1 LGQISKDALESTCSS
16 VPDFDAFGMSSDES
30 VKDRVVQNKQ
40 SGLLISQMICS
51 WLIVIVEN
59 QFSSSS
65 HNPLRRACD
74 GEAIDLIQRAV
85 EGLNWV
91 PSSHVPNFE

>member
-1 LGQISKDALESTCSS
+1 LESTGGG
-16 VPDFDAFGMSSDES
+16 VPDFDTFGVSSDES
-30 VKDRVVQNKQ
+30 VEDRVVENKQ

-59 QFSSSS
+59 QLSSSS

-74 GEAIDLIQRAV
+74 GEAIDLI
-85 EGLNWV
+85 
-91 PSSHVPNFE
+91 